1 VIVVWGL
8 VKRAAIKWNAD
19 DCLTLGAALAYYT
32 VFSLAPVLVSAIA
45 VAGAVF
51 GQEAAQGEIVSQIR
65 GLVGEEGASA
75 IQSLIESAGRQ
86 DAGGRAT
93 LIGLL
98 VLLFGSTSAFSQL
111 QSALNKIWDVEP
123 ETHSGIWDM
132 VRARFLSFTA
142 VLGTGFL
149 LSVSLVLSAVVA
161 AFGRYGW
168 GWLPAIGP
176 MLELADFL
184 GSMLVHTLLF
194 AMIFKLLPDASIRWR
209 EVWLG
214 AGVTAGLFFIGK
226 LAIGAYLGTSEV
238 GAAYGA
244 PGVDTPDE
252 WNLHD
257 FAQRRR
263 EVFFGVGLNL
273 SRLLADF
280 GYGGQRSST
289 RTQRVAERVFELV
302 QIPNGYYRGR
312 DLDRDRPRRP

>member
-1 VIVVWGL
+1 MIVVWGL
-8 VKRAAIKWNAD
+8 IKRAAIKWNAD

-32 VFSLAPVLVSAIA
+32 VFSLAPVLVIAIA

-168 GWLPAIGP
+168 GWLPAIRP

-184 GSMLVHTLLF
+184 GSMLMHTLLF

-214 AGVTAGLFFIGK
+214 AGVTAGLFFVGK

-244 PGVDTPDE
+244 AGWVILILA
-252 WNLHD
+252 WVYYS
-257 FAQRRR
+257 AQIVLFGAEFTRAYATRFTSPRSRR
-263 EVFFGVGLNL
+263 LP
-273 SRLLADF
+273 S
-280 GYGGQRSST
+280 
-289 RTQRVAERVFELV
+289 
-302 QIPNGYYRGR
+302 
-312 DLDRDRPRRP
+312 